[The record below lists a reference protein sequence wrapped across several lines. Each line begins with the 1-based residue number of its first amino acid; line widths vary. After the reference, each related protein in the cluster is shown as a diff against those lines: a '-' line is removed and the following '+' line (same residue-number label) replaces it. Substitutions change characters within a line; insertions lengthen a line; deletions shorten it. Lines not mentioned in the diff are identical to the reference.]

1 MLTELFARLDET
13 ARIEEFYIFN
23 NVRDDKRGK
32 TFSVADDGI
41 GCLRGQIVD
50 KVNALENIPQLIEQS
65 HDTPLRIES
74 QCFIRDNTFD
84 HV

>member
-1 MLTELFARLDET
+1 MLAELFARLDET

-41 GCLRGQIVD
+41 GCLR
-50 KVNALENIPQLIEQS
+50 
-65 HDTPLRIES
+65 
-74 QCFIRDNTFD
+74 
-84 HV
+84 